1 MCNTKK
7 SAQTFR
13 KEEIKGF
20 DVQIYNG
27 VGEKFRSLISSSV
40 LSVSRV
46 VSPRKISRVMQ
57 YQDREELRGST
68 RLDV

>member
-1 MCNTKK
+1 MCNAKK

-20 DVQIYNG
+20 DVQIYN
-27 VGEKFRSLISSSV
+27 GEKFRSLISSSV